1 MTVWCAIFLGAL
13 QGLTEFLPVSSSGHL
28 VLFQNIFGIETD
40 FLFFSV
46 LLHLATL
53 FAVVLVLWKDIKHLV
68 FHPFCKEA
76 QMLYTATIPTVLIVL
91 LFQGFFEGA
100 FSGVFLPICF
110 MITAFLLFVT
120 EVLAKK
126 TSGKMTFKTGL
137 ITGIAQGLAVLPG
150 ISRSGATICTAV
162 LLGVDRKRA
171 SRFSF
176 ILSIPIILAS
186 MAYEILGAVTSGE
199 EILTLPVLPTI
210 LAFLSAFIVGV
221 LSVKFMLGAFQKI
234 KLWWFSIY
242 LIVLSAI
249 SLFII

>member
-1 MTVWCAIFLGAL
+1 MTIWCAIFFGAL

-28 VLFQNIFGIETD
+28 VLFQNIFGIQAD

-53 FAVVLVLWKDIKHLV
+53 FAVVLVLWKDIKHL
-68 FHPFCKEA
+68 FLHPFGKEA
-76 QMLYTATIPTVLIVL
+76 QMLYTATLPTVLIVL
-91 LFQGFFEGA
+91 FFQGFFESA
-100 FSGVFLPICF
+100 FSGMLLPICF
-110 MITAFLLFVT
+110 MITAVLLFLT
-120 EVLAKK
+120 EILAKK
-126 TSGKMTFKTGL
+126 SSGKITFKTSF
-137 ITGIAQGLAVLPG
+137 ITGVAQGFAVLPG

-162 LLGVDRKRA
+162 LLGVDRGRA

-199 EILTLPVLPTI
+199 EVLTLPILPTI

-234 KLWWFSIY
+234 RLWWFSIY
-242 LIVLSAI
+242 LAILSVI